1 MRETAAS
8 IRRTV
13 SAAAL
18 DALIAEVETTP
29 KPGLVDLRD
38 TGSHRDMDCETFR
51 RSAVAV
57 APFLGEMADLG
68 YGWDGGLP
76 DLFAAIRP
84 VGVRAERSM
93 FAATGGVNT
102 HKGAIFSLG
111 ILSAASG
118 HCRKRCGRFLPEIIL
133 SLSGDMVREA
143 MEADFAAMSQRV
155 PVTHGEKLF
164 ARYGCRG
171 IRGEAAD
178 GFPAIRD
185 TALPVLREGLAA
197 GRDKNRVYLQ
207 VLLSLMAAVEDT
219 NILTRSDLETLRWSR
234 EQAAEFLRA
243 GGAYHPDG
251 LFRLEEMNRAF
262 IAKNISPGG
271 CADLLA
277 GAIFLH
283 ALEESAL
290 SSPEGESVLY

>member
-1 MRETAAS
+1 MRGAAAS

-18 DALIAEVETTP
+18 NALIAEVETTP

-57 APFLGEMADLG
+57 APFLGEMAGLG
-68 YGWDGGLP
+68 YGWAGGLP

-111 ILSAASG
+111 ILAAASG

-171 IRGEAAD
+171 IRG
-178 GFPAIRD
+178 
-185 TALPVLREGLAA
+185 
-197 GRDKNRVYLQ
+197 
-207 VLLSLMAAVEDT
+207 
-219 NILTRSDLETLRWSR
+219 
-234 EQAAEFLRA
+234 
-243 GGAYHPDG
+243 
-251 LFRLEEMNRAF
+251 
-262 IAKNISPGG
+262 
-271 CADLLA
+271 
-277 GAIFLH
+277 
-283 ALEESAL
+283 
-290 SSPEGESVLY
+290 